1 MRILELKA
9 HAVLVD
15 KLQSSQTSSVC
26 YTQISFISETGA
38 RTHCQFRGS
47 VGVVETGTSQRKVD
61 NVKSR
66 LDTHTV
72 AIPQLQGTDGSEYAH
87 HMSFLHSIGNT
98 IFPSYPVQIQIV
110 GSN

>member
-66 LDTHTV
+66 LNPTLLLFHNSRGLTDQNTHTTCPFST
-72 AIPQLQGTDGSEYAH
+72 A
-87 HMSFLHSIGNT
+87 
-98 IFPSYPVQIQIV
+98 
-110 GSN
+110 